1 MSISRL
7 SRATGIVVVPILLA
21 FGASRAAAQTGK
33 VTGVV
38 TDASTG
44 QPVEGVQVSLT
55 GTGRGA
61 LTGANGRYF
70 ILTVPPG
77 IYTVTARRIG
87 FQSAARADVQ
97 VQIDVTREVN
107 FALNSSASQLTT
119 VRIEAE
125 QTPLI
130 LPGQTGSRTS
140 ITADEIDAL
149 PTTSIA
155 GVLSLQLGF
164 LNVPTEN
171 PDVTSF
177 VDERRGTNLVR
188 IRGGRAAET
197 QTLIDG
203 IPINNFVLGGPG
215 FDITNEAVSEVSY
228 ERGGFEAQ
236 YGNAMSGIINY
247 ATKEGGTAYRGAVS
261 AQSSRLA
268 GALGSDADKARGL
281 DFFQGYMS
289 GPVPGTNGK
298 LRWMFA
304 GRQNTSAAAAYEFDN
319 QIFNPFT
326 NSADIRGNT
335 AFTIDLMKGWRGV
348 GFNAQRDVFGK
359 LTYYFTPSMKL
370 NVGAIDFQSQNQY
383 YNPAFAYAGYDVA
396 AACRAAYPDKAEYCN
411 RQFANG
417 DPKRFEDLLPNNLQF
432 RGVQEYVIQGSTR
445 NDRALQWL
453 NFSHSLGRTTYQFR
467 GGRLSAARD
476 ACNYLTG
483 ICLGS
488 KIRNFTTA
496 PTAGDFALGQF
507 TPHSRHGAAYTNPG
521 SATENF
527 AGGDTNTTYSARA
540 DIQSQVTDH
549 HNLQGGVFYQRHDIR
564 FFEAQNVTKP
574 LDLETIAKY
583 TYGGRPWDAAVYL
596 QDRIEYDFLTLKLGF
611 RFDYTHAP
619 GQFFRNPLDPTNGT
633 TAFEV
638 CEGTAFGG
646 APFTYT
652 APTTGQV
659 IQGVAACNIAQDSL
673 QKAARI
679 AQQDDFAKSPV
690 RQQFSPRIG
699 VQFPLTERS
708 SFFANWGIYS
718 QNPTYNAMYTGTGIG
733 RSADSLILDR
743 RRLAGRDTILEIRT
757 NPTIP
762 TRLDTTRATFIP
774 RGASLEGTPYGPNF
788 RQDNG
793 FVPLIGN
800 PQLAIERT
808 SAYEVGFQSEIGR
821 DYSIQVTGFA
831 KDQSGL
837 TGYRNGG
844 VLEDGTTVL
853 DIGQTYNPTGTGVV
867 YRVLVNTDYQT
878 VRGFEVIT
886 RRRLQNYWAFTLQ
899 YAFQQV
905 FTNAAPPDLEIQK
918 IIEGDVPVRKEIRSE
933 IDQPHLFTGVFRLE
947 FKDQVPTFRFS
958 NWLHQTRFALTTR
971 AASGL
976 PYTPAQV
983 SGRPASFNGSGATD
997 RLDRNSGTG
1006 PATWSVDLRAE
1017 KGWRTGALRYAG
1029 FVQINNV
1036 LDRKNCSSVFPTT
1049 GDCDSGALV
1058 GSRSYIGARQG
1069 APASPPLSISL
1080 EGASSTNYDRPN
1092 MFGPRRSIMGGLRA
1106 SF

>member
-1 MSISRL
+1 MGTPRL
-7 SRATGIVVVPILLA
+7 PRLLGIVVVPLLMA
-21 FGASRAAAQTGK
+21 LGATRLAAQTGK
-33 VTGVV
+33 VTGLI
-38 TDASTG
+38 TDATTG
-44 QPVEGVQVSLT
+44 QPIEGVQVSLA

-61 LTGANGRYF
+61 ITGANGRYF

-77 IYTVTARRIG
+77 TYTVSARRVG
-87 FQSAARADVQ
+87 YQSASKTGVQ
-97 VQIDVTREVN
+97 VLIDVTRDVD
-107 FALNSSASQLTT
+107 FALNSSAGQLAA
-119 VRIEAE
+119 VRVEAA

-149 PTTSIA
+149 PTTNIA
-155 GVLSLQLGF
+155 GVLALQLGF
-164 LNVPTEN
+164 LSVPTEN

-188 IRGGRAAET
+188 IRGGRASET
-197 QTLIDG
+197 QTLVDG
-203 IPINNFVLGGPG
+203 IPINNFVLGGPA
-215 FDITNEAVSEVSY
+215 FDITNEAVNEVSY

-247 ATKEGGTAYRGAVS
+247 ATREGGTNFRGAIS
-261 AQSSRLA
+261 GQSSRIA
-268 GALGSDADKARGL
+268 GALGSDADRARGA
-281 DFFQGYMS
+281 DFFQGFMS
-289 GPVPGTNGK
+289 GPVPGTGNR

-304 GRQNTSAAAAYEFDN
+304 GRQSTASAAAYEFDQ

-335 AFTIDLMKGWRGV
+335 AFTIDLMRGWRGV
-348 GFNAQRDVFGK
+348 GFSAVRDVFGK

-370 NVGAIDFQSQNQY
+370 NVGAIDYQSQNQY
-383 YNPAFAYAGYDVA
+383 YNPAFAYAGFDVA
-396 AACRAAYPDKAEYCN
+396 EACREAYPDKAPYCD
-411 RQFANG
+411 RQFRNG
-417 DPKRFEDLLPNNLQF
+417 EPQRFEDLLNGNLQF

-445 NDRALQWL
+445 NDRALQWF
-453 NFSHSLGRTTYQFR
+453 NFSHNIGRTNYQFR
-467 GGRLSAARD
+467 GGRLSTARD
-476 ACNYLTG
+476 ACNFLTG
-483 ICLGS
+483 ICLGA

-507 TPHSRHGAAYTNPG
+507 TPHSRHGAQYTNPG

-527 AGGDTNTTYSARA
+527 AGGDTNTTYSARF
-540 DIQSQVTDH
+540 DVQSQITDH
-549 HNLQGGVFYQRHDIR
+549 HNIQGGVFYQRHDIR
-564 FFEAQNVTKP
+564 FMEASNVTKP
-574 LDLETIAKY
+574 LDLETIARY
-583 TYGGRPWDAAVYL
+583 VYGGRPWDAAAYF

-638 CEGTAFGG
+638 CEGRAFGG
-646 APFTYT
+646 QPYVFEDA
-652 APTTGQV
+652 ASGRS
-659 IQGVAACNIAQDSL
+659 ISGVAACSASPDLLRQ
-673 QKAARI
+673 ATAV
-679 AQQDDFAKSPV
+679 AQQDDFGKSPI

-699 VQFPLTERS
+699 VQFPLTEKS

-733 RSADSLILDR
+733 RTADSLILDR
-743 RRLAGRDTILEIRT
+743 RRLAGLDTILEIRK
-757 NPTIP
+757 NPTP
-762 TRLDTTRATFIP
+762 TDPNRRDTTFATYLP

-793 FVPLIGN
+793 FIPLIGN

-821 DYSIQVTGFA
+821 NYSVQFTGFA

-844 VLEDGTTVL
+844 VLADGTTLL
-853 DIGQTYNPTGTGVV
+853 DIGQTYNPSGTGLV

-878 VRGFEVIT
+878 VRGIEVIT
-886 RRRLQNYWAFTLQ
+886 RRRLSNYWAFTLQ

-933 IDQPHLFTGVFRLE
+933 VDQPHLFTGIFRLE
-947 FKDQVPTFRFS
+947 FADKVPEFRFS
-958 NWLHQTRFALTTR
+958 RALKQTRFALTSR

-976 PYTPAQV
+976 PYTPTAV
-983 SGRPASFNGSGATD
+983 SGRPASFTGSGTTD
-997 RLDRNSGTG
+997 RLERNSGTG
-1006 PATWSVDLRAE
+1006 PATWSVDMRAE
-1017 KGWRTGALRYAG
+1017 KGWRTGSLRYST
-1029 FVQINNV
+1029 FLQVNNV
-1036 LDRKNCSSVFPTT
+1036 LDRKNCQSVYPTT

-1058 GSRSYIGARQG
+1058 GARSYIGARQG
-1069 APASPPLSISL
+1069 GSTPVFNL
-1080 EGASSTNYDRPN
+1080 EGASSTNFDRPN
-1092 MFGPRRSIMGGLRA
+1092 MYGPRRSIMGGLRA